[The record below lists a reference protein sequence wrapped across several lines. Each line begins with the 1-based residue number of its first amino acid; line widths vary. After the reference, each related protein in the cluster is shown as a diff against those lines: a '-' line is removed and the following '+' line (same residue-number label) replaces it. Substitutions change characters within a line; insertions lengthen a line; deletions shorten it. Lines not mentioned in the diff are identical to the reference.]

1 MKKTKGIRKADDLII
16 IRSIW
21 WRQSALTLFLLV
33 AALVFAFIDY
43 VGPIISWACT
53 ILLGLTFILSLFDQ
67 VFVWSR
73 LRIDEDGYDL
83 RTWFRR
89 LKYRHQ
95 DIDRFTSQI
104 YLNREL
110 IILKLKKEA
119 VEKYQL
125 PQDEIPFPC
134 SFGRIVEDI
143 MKQLNE
149 SLDKTPRKAKK
160 T

>member
-1 MKKTKGIRKADDLII
+1 MKKSKGIRKGDIPII

-43 VGPIISWACT
+43 VGPIISWICT
-53 ILLGLTFILSLFDQ
+53 VLFGLTFILSLLDQ

-73 LRIDEDGYDL
+73 LRIDGDGYDL

-89 LKYRHQ
+89 VKYRHQ
-95 DIDRFTSQI
+95 DIDSFTSQI

-110 IILKLKKEA
+110 IILKLKKQA

-125 PQDEIPFPC
+125 SQNEIPFPC

-143 MKQLNE
+143 IKQLNK
-149 SLDKTPRKAKK
+149 SLDKTPRKL
-160 T
+160 

>member
-1 MKKTKGIRKADDLII
+1 MKKSKGIRKGDIPII

-21 WRQSALTLFLLV
+21 WRQSALTFFLLV

-43 VGPIISWACT
+43 VGPIISWICT
-53 ILLGLTFILSLFDQ
+53 VLFGLTFILSLLDQ

-73 LRIDEDGYDL
+73 LRIDGDGYDL

-89 LKYRHQ
+89 VKYRHQ
-95 DIDRFTSQI
+95 DIDSFTSQI

-110 IILKLKKEA
+110 IILKLKKQA

-125 PQDEIPFPC
+125 SQNEIPFPC

-143 MKQLNE
+143 IKQLNK
-149 SLDKTPRKAKK
+149 SLDKTPRKL
-160 T
+160 

>member
-1 MKKTKGIRKADDLII
+1 MKKSKGIRKGDMPII

-43 VGPIISWACT
+43 VGPIISWICT
-53 ILLGLTFILSLFDQ
+53 VLFGLTFILSLLDQ

-73 LRIDEDGYDL
+73 LRIDGDGYDL

-89 LKYRHQ
+89 VKYRHQ
-95 DIDRFTSQI
+95 DIDSFTSQI

-110 IILKLKKEA
+110 IILKLKKQA

-125 PQDEIPFPC
+125 SQNEIPFPC

-143 MKQLNE
+143 IKQLNK
-149 SLDKTPRKAKK
+149 SLDKTPRKL
-160 T
+160 

>member
-1 MKKTKGIRKADDLII
+1 MKKSKGIRKGDMPII

-43 VGPIISWACT
+43 VGPIISWICT
-53 ILLGLTFILSLFDQ
+53 VLFGLTFILSLLDQ

-73 LRIDEDGYDL
+73 LRIDGDGYDL

-89 LKYRHQ
+89 VKYRHQ
-95 DIDRFTSQI
+95 DIDSFTSQI

-110 IILKLKKEA
+110 IILKLKKQA

-125 PQDEIPFPC
+125 SQDEIPFPC

-143 MKQLNE
+143 MKQLNK
-149 SLDKTPRKAKK
+149 SLDKTPRKL
-160 T
+160 

>member
-1 MKKTKGIRKADDLII
+1 MKKSKGIRKGDIPII

-43 VGPIISWACT
+43 VGPIISWICT
-53 ILLGLTFILSLFDQ
+53 VLFGLTFILSLLDQ

-73 LRIDEDGYDL
+73 LRIDGDGYDL

-89 LKYRHQ
+89 VKYRHQ
-95 DIDRFTSQI
+95 DIDSFTSQI

-110 IILKLKKEA
+110 IILKLKKQA

-125 PQDEIPFPC
+125 SQDEIPFPC

-143 MKQLNE
+143 IKQLNK
-149 SLDKTPRKAKK
+149 SLDKTPRKL
-160 T
+160 

>member
-1 MKKTKGIRKADDLII
+1 MKKSKGIRKGDIPII

-43 VGPIISWACT
+43 VGPIISWICT
-53 ILLGLTFILSLFDQ
+53 VLFGLTFILSLLDQ

-73 LRIDEDGYDL
+73 LRIDGDGYDL

-89 LKYRHQ
+89 VKYRHQ
-95 DIDRFTSQI
+95 DIDSFTSQI

-110 IILKLKKEA
+110 IILKLKKQA

-125 PQDEIPFPC
+125 SQDEIPFPC

-143 MKQLNE
+143 MKQLNK
-149 SLDKTPRKAKK
+149 SLDKTPRKL
-160 T
+160 

>member
-1 MKKTKGIRKADDLII
+1 MKKSKGIRKGDMPII

-43 VGPIISWACT
+43 VGPIISWICT
-53 ILLGLTFILSLFDQ
+53 VLFGLTFILSLLDQ

-73 LRIDEDGYDL
+73 LRIDWDGYDL

-89 LKYRHQ
+89 VKYRHQ
-95 DIDRFTSQI
+95 DIDSFTSQI

-110 IILKLKKEA
+110 IILKLKKQA

-125 PQDEIPFPC
+125 SQNEIPFPC

-143 MKQLNE
+143 IKQLNK
-149 SLDKTPRKAKK
+149 SLDKTPRKL
-160 T
+160 

>member
-1 MKKTKGIRKADDLII
+1 M
-16 IRSIW
+16 
-21 WRQSALTLFLLV
+21 
-33 AALVFAFIDY
+33 
-43 VGPIISWACT
+43 P
-53 ILLGLTFILSLFDQ
+53 
-67 VFVWSR
+67 
-73 LRIDEDGYDL
+73 
-83 RTWFRR
+83 
-89 LKYRHQ
+89 
-95 DIDRFTSQI
+95 
-104 YLNREL
+104 
-110 IILKLKKEA
+110 LKLKKEA